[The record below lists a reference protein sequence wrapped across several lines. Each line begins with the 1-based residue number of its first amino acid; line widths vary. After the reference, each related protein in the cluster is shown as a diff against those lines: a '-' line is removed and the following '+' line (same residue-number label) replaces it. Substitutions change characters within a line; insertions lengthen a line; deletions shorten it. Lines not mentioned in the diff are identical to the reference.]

1 MFPRS
6 AGILI
11 PLFSLRTERD
21 LGRGEIMQMSAMI
34 DFALAMGHRV
44 IQLLPIDETAPAE
57 ASPYSALSVFAID
70 PLYISASELAGARR
84 LALRRARKSS
94 KASSKTSPD
103 GPVFSARYMP
113 RAAYIAAK
121 RELLDRAFE
130 TFSSRARRIEREAFH
145 DFVHRNSYWIDD
157 YALFRALKDRF
168 EFRRWEEWPRDLAQ
182 REPGT
187 IAAAC
192 REFAPEVKRYL
203 YFQFVAHSQW
213 EAMRQYASRRGAFI
227 GGDLAFS
234 PSRDSA
240 EVWAHQEMFDL
251 SRTVGTPP
259 DEFNPQG
266 QRWGLPMPN
275 WEAMRAEGF
284 ELWRS
289 RVRHARSLYDL
300 LRVDHVVGMYRTFS
314 FGPEPDDRGT
324 FFPASEE
331 EQRAQGEAVVR
342 AAIEEAPD
350 SLIIAE
356 DLGTVPP
363 WVRQSLGALGV
374 SGYKVMMWEREW
386 DKPGEPFI
394 SPQDYPELSL
404 ATTGTHD
411 TDTLVVWWRKCP
423 LEDRAK
429 LVRALNLQGRVN
441 SEAPL
446 KGAALEAVIEALY
459 GSRSILAIL
468 PVQDLFGW
476 ESRIN
481 RPGTI
486 SETNWTYRLPLSIER
501 MSESRAIRSRQRALL
516 EITTHTR
523 RFTAQMSA
531 DPGSSSQ
538 KRALA

>member
-11 PLFSLRTERD
+11 PLFSLRTEDD
-21 LGRGEIMQMSAMI
+21 LGRGEIMQMAPMI

-57 ASPYSALSVFAID
+57 ASPYNALSVFAID
-70 PLYISASELAGARR
+70 PLYISADELPGVGR

-94 KASSKTSPD
+94 GASSSNAPD
-103 GPVFSARYMP
+103 HPCSSARVVP
-113 RAAYIAAK
+113 RAAYASVK

-130 TFSSRARRIEREAFH
+130 AFSSRARRAEREAFD

-157 YALFRALKDRF
+157 YALFRALKDHF
-168 EFRRWEEWPRDLAQ
+168 EFRCWEQWPRDLAQ
-182 REPGT
+182 HEPGAIST
-187 IAAAC
+187 AR
-192 REFAPEVKRYL
+192 RELGENVRKYL

-213 EAMRQYASRRGAFI
+213 EAMREYASRRGAFI

-259 DEFNPQG
+259 DQFNPGG

-275 WEAMRAEGF
+275 WEMMRAEGF

-289 RVRHARSLYDL
+289 RVRHARGLYHL

-314 FGPEPDDRGT
+314 FGPEPDEPGR
-324 FFPASEE
+324 FFPPAEE
-331 EQRAQGEAVVR
+331 EQRAQGEAVLR
-342 AAIEEAPD
+342 ATIEEAPD
-350 SLIIAE
+350 ALIIAE

-363 WVRQSLGALGV
+363 WVRQSLAALGV
-374 SGYKVMMWEREW
+374 PGYKVMLWEREW

-394 SPQDYPELSL
+394 SPQNYPELSL

-411 TDTLVVWWRKCP
+411 TDTLAVWWRECS
-423 LEDRAK
+423 LEERTK
-429 LVRALNLQGRVN
+429 LVQALNLDGRVN
-441 SEAPL
+441 PGAPL
-446 KGAALEAVIEALY
+446 KDAALYAVIEALY
-459 GSRSILAIL
+459 AGRSILAIL
-468 PVQDLFGW
+468 PIQDLFGW
-476 ESRIN
+476 ECRIN

-486 SETNWTYRLPLSIER
+486 SESNWTYRLPLSIER
-501 MSESRAIRSRQRALL
+501 MTESEAIRSCQRTLL
-516 EITTHTR
+516 EIAR
-523 RFTAQMSA
+523 RTGRFASQMSA
-531 DPGSSSQ
+531 GENGPSREKAS
-538 KRALA
+538 A

>member
-11 PLFSLRTERD
+11 PLFSLRTEDD
-21 LGRGEIMQMSAMI
+21 LGRGEIMQMASMI

-44 IQLLPIDETAPAE
+44 IQLLPIEETAPGE

-70 PLYISASELAGARR
+70 PLYISAGELPGVGR

-94 KASSKTSPD
+94 NGSSNAHPD
-103 GPVFSARYMP
+103 DPSSSARFV
-113 RAAYIAAK
+113 RHAAYAGIK

-130 TFSSRARRIEREAFH
+130 AFSSRARRAERQAFD
-145 DFVHRNSYWIDD
+145 DFVHRNSYWVED
-157 YALFRALKDRF
+157 YALFRALKDHF
-168 EFRRWEEWPRDLAQ
+168 EFRDWEQWPRDLAQ
-182 REPGT
+182 REPGAIST
-187 IAAAC
+187 AR
-192 REFAPEVKRYL
+192 RELGANVRKYL

-213 EAMRQYASRRGAFI
+213 EAMREYAGRRGAFI

-234 PSRDSA
+234 PARDSA

-259 DEFNPQG
+259 DQFNPKG

-289 RVRHARSLYDL
+289 RVRHVRGLYDL

-314 FGPEPDDRGT
+314 FGSEPDDPGT
-324 FFPASEE
+324 FFPPAEE
-331 EQRAQGEAVVR
+331 EQRAQGEAVIR
-342 AAIEEAPD
+342 AIIEEAPD
-350 SLIIAE
+350 ALIIAE

-363 WVRQSLGALGV
+363 WVRQSLAALGV
-374 SGYKVMMWEREW
+374 PGYKVMMWEREW

-411 TDTLVVWWRKCP
+411 TDTLAVWWRECP
-423 LEDRAK
+423 LEERTK
-429 LVRALNLQGRVN
+429 LVHALNLDGRVN
-441 SEAPL
+441 PEAPL
-446 KGAALEAVIEALY
+446 KDAALCAVIEALY
-459 GSRSILAIL
+459 AGRSFLAIL
-468 PVQDLFGW
+468 PIQDLFGW

-486 SETNWTYRLPLSIER
+486 SDSNWTYRLPLSIER
-501 MSESRAIRSRQRALL
+501 MSESEAIRGRQRRLL
-516 EITTHTR
+516 EI
-523 RFTAQMSA
+523 A
-531 DPGSSSQ
+531 
-538 KRALA
+538 KRTGRLAP